1 MVALFLWVLLVS
13 STVLSLSEAKNPTKL
28 QMTNSLNFQPPL
40 KNLVKSQHQQLLQL
54 QQDQNN
60 IIYNKDD
67 TNQLL
72 NQVSV
77 SASSTRKTEISTTR
91 KNQHQR
97 NHQNSKYSNH
107 NRNRSNRN
115 RKNKQHNTNQLRSQT
130 KMDCTVNPDPIW
142 IRNDCTDGFLAIISD
157 RRVVTLNSRVDQH
170 DNLGKIF

>member
-1 MVALFLWVLLVS
+1 M
-13 STVLSLSEAKNPTKL
+13 
-28 QMTNSLNFQPPL
+28 
-40 KNLVKSQHQQLLQL
+40 KSQHQQLLQL

-60 IIYNKDD
+60 IIYDKDD

-77 SASSTRKTEISTTR
+77 SASSTRKQTEISTR

-115 RKNKQHNTNQLRSQT
+115 RKNKQHNTNQ
-130 KMDCTVNPDPIW
+130 
-142 IRNDCTDGFLAIISD
+142 
-157 RRVVTLNSRVDQH
+157 
-170 DNLGKIF
+170 

>member
-1 MVALFLWVLLVS
+1 
-13 STVLSLSEAKNPTKL
+13 
-28 QMTNSLNFQPPL
+28 MTNSLNFQRPL

-77 SASSTRKTEISTTR
+77 SASSTRKTEISTR

-115 RKNKQHNTNQLRSQT
+115 RKNKQLNTNQLRSHT

-170 DNLGKIF
+170 DNLGKIFKIIF

>member
-1 MVALFLWVLLVS
+1 
-13 STVLSLSEAKNPTKL
+13 
-28 QMTNSLNFQPPL
+28 MTNSLNFQPPL
-40 KNLVKSQHQQLLQL
+40 KNLVKSQHHQQLLQL

-60 IIYNKDD
+60 IIYDKDD

-72 NQVSV
+72 NQVSL
-77 SASSTRKTEISTTR
+77 SSSSTRKQTEILSTTTTTR

-107 NRNRSNRN
+107 NRNRNRSNRN
-115 RKNKQHNTNQLRSQT
+115 RKSKQHNTNQLRSQT

-170 DNLGKIF
+170 DNLGKIFKITCFSKWLF